1 MALTREVLLTRE
13 GLAKLEAEL
22 ERLATVERA
31 AVTARLKQAVESDG
45 DLAGNGDYL
54 DAKAEQAL
62 LEKRIALLT
71 ERMAYARVIDA
82 PADGI
87 DVVML
92 GTRVRLRDIGT
103 GEISE
108 YHIVG
113 STECDPS
120 DSKISNESP
129 VGRNVLGRR
138 KGDELAVEVPSGTL
152 RFEVLDVAA
161 A

>member
-1 MALTREVLLTRE
+1 MALTREVLLTQE
-13 GLAKLEAEL
+13 GLAKLEVEL

-62 LEKRIALLT
+62 LEKRIGLLA
-71 ERMAYARVIDA
+71 ERLAYARVIDA

-87 DVVML
+87 GVAML
-92 GTRVRLRDIGT
+92 GTRVRLRELGSD
-103 GEISE
+103 EISE

-113 STECDPS
+113 STESDPS
-120 DSKISNESP
+120 ASKISNESP
-129 VGRNVLGRR
+129 VGRTVLGRS
-138 KGDELAVEVPSGTL
+138 KGDKLAVHVPSGTL
-152 RFEVLDVAA
+152 RFEILDVAA

>member
-13 GLAKLEAEL
+13 GLVKLESDL
-22 ERLATVERA
+22 DRLATVERG

-62 LEKRIALLT
+62 LEKRIALLA
-71 ERMAYARVIDA
+71 ERVAHARVIDA
-82 PADGI
+82 PPDGI
-87 DVVML
+87 SVAML
-92 GTRVRLRDIGT
+92 GTRVRLRELDS

-113 STECDPS
+113 SSECDPS

-129 VGRNVLGRR
+129 VGRSVLGRR
-138 KGDELAVEVPSGTL
+138 KGDKLAVQVPSGTV
-152 RFEVLDVAA
+152 RFEILDVAA

>member
-1 MALTREVLLTRE
+1 VALTHEVLLTRE
-13 GLAKLEAEL
+13 GLSKLQAEL

-31 AVTARLKQAVESDG
+31 AITARLKHAVESDG

-54 DAKAEQAL
+54 DAEAEQAL
-62 LEKRIALLT
+62 LEKRIVLLA
-71 ERMAYARVIDA
+71 ERAACARVIDP
-82 PADGI
+82 PANGI

-92 GTRVRLRDIGT
+92 GTRVRLRELGT
-103 GEISE
+103 DVTSE

-129 VGRNVLGRR
+129 VGRTVLGRK
-138 KGDELAVEVPSGTL
+138 KGDKLAVQVPSGTL
-152 RFEVLDVAA
+152 RFEILDVAA

>member
-1 MALTREVLLTRE
+1 MTREVLLTRE
-13 GLAKLEAEL
+13 GLAKLETEL
-22 ERLATVERA
+22 QRLATVERA
-31 AVTARLKQAVESDG
+31 AVTARLKQAVESDR

-62 LEKRIALLT
+62 LEQRIALLA
-71 ERMAYARVIDA
+71 ERVAFARVIEA
-82 PADGI
+82 PAAGI
-87 DVVML
+87 GVVML
-92 GTRVRLRDIGT
+92 GTRVRLRELGT

-129 VGRNVLGRR
+129 VGSAVLGGT
-138 KGDELAVEVPSGTL
+138 KGDKLAVEVPSGTL
-152 RFEVLDVAA
+152 RFEILDVAA

>member
-1 MALTREVLLTRE
+1 VALTREVLLTQE

-22 ERLATVERA
+22 ERLATIERA

-62 LEKRIALLT
+62 LEKRIGLLA
-71 ERMAYARVIDA
+71 ERLAHARVIDV
-82 PADGI
+82 PADGSG
-87 DVVML
+87 VAML
-92 GTRVRLRDIGT
+92 GTRVRLRELSS

-108 YHIVG
+108 YRIVG
-113 STECDPS
+113 STESDPS
-120 DSKISNESP
+120 ASKISNESP
-129 VGRNVLGRR
+129 IGRTVLGRR
-138 KGDELAVEVPSGTL
+138 KGDKLAVQVPSGRL
-152 RFEVLDVAA
+152 RFEILDVAA